1 MPIVNIDSI
10 LANIEKRKEEEAANR
25 EQNSKPE
32 KKPRK
37 SKSANGAGGIRRR
50 PDGTYEARLVVGY
63 QENGK
68 PKRVS
73 FYGKTEKEVRKKLTE
88 AVHEKDNG
96 TYCDKSGITFCE
108 WMERWLDIYA
118 KPGIK
123 PSTYTNYKTY
133 VSGHIKPYF
142 RNTKLQDV
150 QPDMLQQFINSKS
163 EGGRLDGKSGGNSAK
178 TVLNIRNM
186 IHSALKQAYINGL
199 VNRNAADFVKTP
211 KQQKKEMRVL
221 TIEEQNALIAAA
233 DNDKYGCP
241 IVLALYTGMRIGE
254 VLSLKH
260 EDVCLESEAVIHVRT
275 SIKREYKSSGT
286 ANYEVFN
293 DSEDN
298 KTVLM
303 RSTPKTFSS
312 KRDIPLVPEAV
323 EVLMKQLELIK
334 ADKENAGTA
343 YNDYGFIFAN
353 AIGQPFDQRTYADHF
368 NRIVSKAGI
377 EKTIQLGTGDVSV
390 GFHTLRHTFATRAI
404 ENGMDIL
411 VLSRILG
418 HSNPTT
424 TLNKYGHVLYEHM
437 KSSMEKIRPAKADDK

>member
-1 MPIVNIDSI
+1 MSIVNLDEIAAK
-10 LANIEKRKEEEAANR
+10 LEKFHAEQKALEA
-25 EQNSKPE
+25 KVE

-50 PDGTYEARLVVGY
+50 SDGTYEARLVIGY
-63 QENGK
+63 QDNGK

-88 AVHEKDNG
+88 AVHQKDEG
-96 TYCDKSGITFCE
+96 TYCDKNSITFCE
-108 WMERWLDIYA
+108 WMERWLEVYA

-123 PSTYTNYKTY
+123 PSTYTSYKTY
-133 VSGHIKPYF
+133 VNGHIKPYF
-142 RNTKLQDV
+142 RKTKLQDI

-163 EGGRLDGKSGGNSAK
+163 TGGRLDGKSGGNSAK

-186 IHSALKQAYINGL
+186 IHAALKQAYINGL
-199 VNRNAADFVKTP
+199 VNRNAADFVKAP

-221 TIEEQNALIAAA
+221 TVDEQEALIAAA
-233 DNDKYGCP
+233 NNDKYGCP

-254 VLSLKH
+254 VLALKR
-260 EDVCLESEAVIHVRT
+260 EDVCLDKDEAVIHVRT
-275 SIKREYKSSGT
+275 SIKREYKDSST
-286 ANYEVFN
+286 ADYEVFN

-312 KRDIPLVPEAV
+312 KRDIPLVPEAA
-323 EVLMKQLELIK
+323 EVLVRQLEII
-334 ADKENAGTA
+334 ANDKENAGMA
-343 YNDYGFIFAN
+343 YSDYGFIFAN

-368 NRIVSKAGI
+368 NRIAAAAGI
-377 EKTIQLGTGDVSV
+377 EKVIQLGTNDVSV
-390 GFHTLRHTFATRAI
+390 GFHTLRHTFATRAV

-418 HSNPTT
+418 HSSPTT
-424 TLNKYGHVLYEHM
+424 TLNKYGHVLHEHM
-437 KSSMEKIRPAKADDK
+437 KSSMEKIRPAKPKDDED

>member
-1 MPIVNIDSI
+1 MSK
-10 LANIEKRKEEEAANR
+10 LATIINLKKGNQ
-25 EQNSKPE
+25 EQNPEPE
-32 KKPRK
+32 KKSRK

-50 PDGTYEARLVVGY
+50 SDGTYEARLVIGY
-63 QENGK
+63 QDNGK

-88 AVHEKDNG
+88 AVHQKDEG

-108 WMERWLDIYA
+108 WMERWLEVYA

-123 PSTYTNYKTY
+123 PSTYTSYKTY
-133 VSGHIKPYF
+133 VNGHIKPYF
-142 RNTKLQDV
+142 RKTKLQDV

-163 EGGRLDGKSGGNSAK
+163 TGGRLDRKSGGNSAK

-186 IHSALKQAYINGL
+186 IHAALKQANINGL
-199 VNRNAADFVKTP
+199 VNRNAADFVKAP

-221 TIEEQNALIAAA
+221 TIDEQEALIAAA
-233 DNDKYGCP
+233 NNDKYGCP

-254 VLSLKH
+254 VLSLKR
-260 EDVCLESEAVIHVRT
+260 EDVCLDTDEAVIHVRT
-275 SIKREYKSSGT
+275 SIKREYKDSST
-286 ANYEVFN
+286 ADYEVFN
-293 DSEDN
+293 DNGDN

-312 KRDIPLVPEAV
+312 KRDIPLVPEAI
-323 EVLMKQLELIK
+323 EVMRKQLEIIK
-334 ADKENAGTA
+334 SDKETAGMA
-343 YNDYGFIFAN
+343 YSNYGFIFAN

-368 NRIVSKAGI
+368 NRIVAAAGI
-377 EKTIQLGTGDVSV
+377 EKVIQLGTNDVSV
-390 GFHTLRHTFATRAI
+390 GFHTLRHTFATRAV

-418 HSNPTT
+418 HSSPTT

-437 KSSMEKIRPAKADDK
+437 KSSMEKIRPVKSDDKSD

>member
-1 MPIVNIDSI
+1 MSIVNTDKI
-10 LANIEKRKEEEAANR
+10 LAKNKEEEENR
-25 EQNSKPE
+25 KQNPKSE

-50 PDGTYEARLVVGY
+50 SDGTYEARLVVGY

-88 AVHEKDNG
+88 AVHEKDEG
-96 TYCDKSGITFCE
+96 TYCDKTGITFCE
-108 WMERWLDIYA
+108 WMERWLEIYA
-118 KPGIK
+118 KPSIK
-123 PSTYTNYKTY
+123 SSTYTSYRTY
-133 VSGHIKPYF
+133 VNGHIKPYF
-142 RNTKLQDV
+142 RNAKLQDI
-150 QPDMLQQFINSKS
+150 QPDLLQQFINSKS
-163 EGGRLDGKSGGNSAK
+163 TGGRLDGKSGGNSAK

-186 IHSALKQAYINGL
+186 IHAALKQAYINGL
-199 VNRNAADFVKTP
+199 VSRNAADFVKAP

-221 TIEEQNALIAAA
+221 TIEEQEALTAAA
-233 DNDKYGCP
+233 NNDKYGCP

-254 VLSLKH
+254 VLSLKR
-260 EDVCLESEAVIHVRT
+260 EDVCLDKDEAVIHVRT
-275 SIKREYKSSGT
+275 SIKREYKDSGT

-293 DSEDN
+293 DSDDN

-312 KRDIPLVPEAV
+312 KRDIPLVSEAV
-323 EVLMKQLELIK
+323 DVIKKQLEIIRR
-334 ADKENAGTA
+334 DKENAGVA

-353 AIGQPFDQRTYADHF
+353 VIGQPFDQRTYSDHF
-368 NRIVSKAGI
+368 NRIVAAAGI
-377 EKTIQLGTGDVSV
+377 EKVVHIGTDSVSV

-424 TLNKYGHVLYEHM
+424 TVIISYGHTNR
-437 KSSMEKIRPAKADDK
+437 SSYITVK

>member
-1 MPIVNIDSI
+1 MSKLATI
-10 LANIEKRKEEEAANR
+10 LNLKKENQ
-25 EQNSKPE
+25 EQNPE
-32 KKPRK
+32 PKKKSRK

-50 PDGTYEARLVVGY
+50 SDGTYEARLLIGY
-63 QENGK
+63 QDNGK

-88 AVHEKDNG
+88 AVHQKDEG
-96 TYCDKSGITFCE
+96 TYCDKNSITFCE
-108 WMERWLDIYA
+108 WMERWLEVYA

-123 PSTYTNYKTY
+123 PSTYTSYKTY
-133 VSGHIKPYF
+133 VNGHIKPYF
-142 RNTKLQDV
+142 RKTKLQDV

-163 EGGRLDGKSGGNSAK
+163 TGGRLDGKSGGNSAK

-186 IHSALKQAYINGL
+186 IHAALKQANINGL
-199 VNRNAADFVKTP
+199 VNRNAADFVKAP

-221 TIEEQNALIAAA
+221 TIEEQERLTAAA
-233 DNDKYGCP
+233 NNDKYGCP

-254 VLSLKH
+254 VLALKH
-260 EDVCLESEAVIHVRT
+260 EDVCLDKDEAVIHVRT
-275 SIKREYKSSGT
+275 SIKREYKDSST
-286 ANYEVFN
+286 ADYEVFN
-293 DSEDN
+293 DSEDK

-312 KRDIPLVPEAV
+312 KRDIPLVPEAI
-323 EVLMKQLELIK
+323 EVIRKQLEIIES
-334 ADKENAGTA
+334 DKETAGMA

-368 NRIVSKAGI
+368 NRIVAAAGI
-377 EKTIQLGTGDVSV
+377 EKVIQLGTNDVSV
-390 GFHTLRHTFATRAI
+390 GFHTLRHTFATRAV

-418 HSNPTT
+418 HSSPTT
-424 TLNKYGHVLYEHM
+424 TLNKYGHVLYDHM
-437 KSSMEKIRPAKADDK
+437 KSSMEKIRPVKSDDKSD

>member
-1 MPIVNIDSI
+1 MSIVNMDEI
-10 LANIEKRKEEEAANR
+10 LARIEEEKANR
-25 EQNSKPE
+25 ERASEPE

-50 PDGTYEARLVVGY
+50 SDGTYEARLVVGY

-73 FYGKTEKEVRKKLTE
+73 FYGKTEKEVRKKLTK
-88 AVHEKDNG
+88 AVHEKDEG
-96 TYCDKSGITFCE
+96 TYCDNNSITFGD
-108 WMERWLDIYA
+108 WMEKWLEVYA

-123 PSTYTNYKTY
+123 PSTYTSYKTY
-133 VSGHIKPYF
+133 VNGHIKPYF
-142 RNTKLQDV
+142 RNDKLQDI
-150 QPDMLQQFINSKS
+150 QPDQLQQFINSKS
-163 EGGRLDGKSGGNSAK
+163 TGGRLDGKSGGNSAK

-186 IHSALKQAYINGL
+186 IHAALKQAYINGL
-199 VNRNAADFVKTP
+199 VSRNAADFVKAP
-211 KQQKKEMRVL
+211 KQQKKEMQVL
-221 TIEEQNALIAAA
+221 TVDEQAALTVAAN
-233 DNDKYGCP
+233 NDKYGCP

-254 VLSLKH
+254 VLSLKR
-260 EDVCLESEAVIHVRT
+260 EDVCLDKDEAVIHVRT
-275 SIKREYKSSGT
+275 SIKREYKDSST

-293 DSEDN
+293 DSGDN

-323 EVLMKQLELIK
+323 EVIKKQLEINK
-334 ADKENAGTA
+334 SDKENAGMA
-343 YNDYGFIFAN
+343 YNDYGFIFSN

-368 NRIVSKAGI
+368 NRIVAAAGI
-377 EKTIQLGTGDVSV
+377 EKVIQLGTDGVSV
-390 GFHTLRHTFATRAI
+390 GFHTLRHTFATRAV

-418 HSNPTT
+418 HSSPTT
-424 TLNKYGHVLYEHM
+424 TLNKYGHVLHEHM
-437 KSSMEKIRPAKADDK
+437 KSSMEKIRPDKPDSKSD